1 MQSREV
7 SLKSLSR
14 TDGRKS
20 TNARTQ
26 RAANGLQL
34 RRPQEGNVKAFIAA
48 AACALLVFSA
58 PNAHAQTRTRRSVST
73 AQKRRATP
81 ATRLDSTRA
90 NAARLQLA
98 NLSKDMTRFLY
109 LYGRLSKDLEL
120 TGAQTGSADAA
131 NTAKSGLIENVRA
144 MRDRLDQLESQFR
157 FTQGLERQYQSLQG
171 VSARADQASQLVSS
185 GRYDQAGRTLL
196 EISSQLTDVLLEMP

>member
-1 MQSREV
+1 M
-7 SLKSLSR
+7 
-14 TDGRKS
+14 
-20 TNARTQ
+20 
-26 RAANGLQL
+26 
-34 RRPQEGNVKAFIAA
+34 KAFIAA
-48 AACALLVFSA
+48 AACALIIFSVPSA
-58 PNAHAQTRTRRSVST
+58 NAQTRTRRSVST
-73 AQKRRATP
+73 AQKRRTTP

-90 NAARLQLA
+90 NAVRLQLA